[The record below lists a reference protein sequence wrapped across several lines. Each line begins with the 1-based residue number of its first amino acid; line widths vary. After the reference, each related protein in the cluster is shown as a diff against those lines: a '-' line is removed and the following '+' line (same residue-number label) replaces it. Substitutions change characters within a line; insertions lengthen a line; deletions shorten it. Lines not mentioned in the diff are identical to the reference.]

1 MKTVS
6 ETSRK
11 TLNTPTFGLQ
21 GSGRRKGKMSEK
33 IFGKIIVDNF
43 HTIGKEIVTHIWEE
57 QRVHYKIKPGRNV
70 LRHKLIKLT
79 KIK

>member
-1 MKTVS
+1 
-6 ETSRK
+6 
-11 TLNTPTFGLQ
+11 
-21 GSGRRKGKMSEK
+21 MSEK

-43 HTIGKEIVTHIWEE
+43 HTIGKEIVTHVWEE